1 MIKVEGHEGLYRDPS
16 TGAIVNM
23 RSSSRKTASHTI
35 KGMQSD
41 INTLK
46 EELSDI
52 KQLLREIL
60 RNASN

>member
-1 MIKVEGHEGLYRDPS
+1 MKDMRVSIETLRP
-16 TGAIVNM
+16 GAIVSM
-23 RSSSRKTASHTI
+23 QSSPKKTASHTI
-35 KGMQSD
+35 KGMQTD

>member
-1 MIKVEGHEGLYRDPS
+1 MIKVEGHEGLFRDPA
-16 TGAIVNM
+16 TGAIVSM
-23 RSSSRKTASHTI
+23 QSSPKKTASHTI